1 MALALWSIAVRV
13 ANMRVTIY
21 HNQKCGTSRSVVEI
35 VRAAG
40 IEPQIVEYLKTPL
53 SLAHLTQL
61 AQQLGNA
68 ADLLRRK
75 EPLVVQLGL
84 QEATD
89 EAILAAIAQHPI
101 LLNRPVV
108 VTDKGTKICRP
119 AELVQDL
126 L

>member
-1 MALALWSIAVRV
+1 MQ
-13 ANMRVTIY
+13 VTIY
-21 HNQKCGTSRSVVEI
+21 HNPKCGTSRTVLAT
-35 VRAAG
+35 VREAG
-40 IEPQIVEYLKTPL
+40 VEPQIVEYLKTPL
-53 SLAHLTQL
+53 SLAQLTQL
-61 AQQLGNA
+61 AKQLDGGA

-75 EPLVVQLGL
+75 EPLVAELGL

-89 EAILAAIAQHPI
+89 EAILAAIAQHPS